1 VEETEKLR
9 GFTVKTWAKLQ
20 ESLEVEGHICDI
32 RKGGVLFVK
41 WPQLTGMGSIDPW
54 AGLI

>member
-32 RKGGVLFVK
+32 RKGGALFVK
-41 WPQLTGMGSIDPW
+41 
-54 AGLI
+54 